1 MNNTSSDCDLFSRGS
16 VKNMKKAMFNVP
28 PAEFLV
34 MHTEEHPVK

>member
-1 MNNTSSDCDLFSRGS
+1 
-16 VKNMKKAMFNVP
+16 MFNVP